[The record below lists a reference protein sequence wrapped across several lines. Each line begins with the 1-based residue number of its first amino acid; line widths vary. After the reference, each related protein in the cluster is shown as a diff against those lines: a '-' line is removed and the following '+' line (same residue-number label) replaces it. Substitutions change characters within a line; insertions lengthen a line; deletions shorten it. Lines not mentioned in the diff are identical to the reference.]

1 MDLSQRTTA
10 ALLAAAILCVSL
22 SAQADD
28 APQTQPQTQQ
38 CIRMSEVDHTTVID
52 GKTILVTMK
61 RDAYRRID
69 LAVRCMG
76 LAVEEA
82 FSFSMQTYELC
93 KSTPLHVLNGGTCII
108 DKIVTI
114 DKAEAKALRAKR

>member
-1 MDLSQRTTA
+1 MGLFQHTA
-10 ALLAAAILCVSL
+10 AVIAAAILCGGL
-22 SAQADD
+22 SAQAED
-28 APQTQPQTQQ
+28 AAQTEPQTQQ
-38 CIRMSEVDHTTVID
+38 CIRMSEVDHTTVIN
-52 GKTILVTMK
+52 GQTILVAMK
-61 RDAYRRID
+61 RDAYKRID
-69 LAVRCMG
+69 LASRCLG

-114 DKAEAKALRAKR
+114 DKAEAKALRAQK